1 MKREH
6 EFKKKQQQPN
16 KQKKTQTCFDGS
28 GKCKTC
34 KGAQIYHTTI
44 QYEAGHRF
52 TTPQV

>member
-6 EFKKKQQQPN
+6 EL
-16 KQKKTQTCFDGS
+16 KKTQTNKKNQTCFDGS
-28 GKCKTC
+28 CKCETC

-44 QYEAGHRF
+44 HFNAGHRL